1 MSSFPMEVGRVVFSK
16 AGRDAGHYFVVVAVL
31 DKDHVAIANGCQRK
45 VDNPKKKKIKHLVA
59 KPEILEEI
67 REKIFA
73 KKRIFDS
80 EVRNKLD
87 AIGYQEAL
95 LPRKEGLKLAQ
106 ERQYRGRRRRRRGA
120 AEREFPRRAGRRA

>member
-1 MSSFPMEVGRVVFSK
+1 MNSFPMEVGRVVFSR
-16 AGRDAGHYFVVVAVL
+16 AGRDQGHYFVIVDVI
-31 DKDHVAIANGCQRK
+31 DEEYVAIANGCQRK

-59 KPEILEEI
+59 KPELLEEI

-95 LPRKEGLKLAQ
+95 LPRKEG
-106 ERQYRGRRRRRRGA
+106 
-120 AEREFPRRAGRRA
+120 

>member
-1 MSSFPMEVGRVVFSK
+1 MNSFPMEVGRVVFSR
-16 AGRDAGHYFVVVAVL
+16 AGRDQGHYFVIVDVI
-31 DKDHVAIANGCQRK
+31 DEDYVAIANGCQRK
-45 VDNPKKKKIKHLVA
+45 VDNPKRKKIKHLVA
-59 KPEILEEI
+59 KPELLEEI

-95 LPRKEGLKLAQ
+95 LPRKEG
-106 ERQYRGRRRRRRGA
+106 
-120 AEREFPRRAGRRA
+120 

>member
-31 DKDHVAIANGCQRK
+31 DKDHGCQRK

-95 LPRKEGLKLAQ
+95 LPRKEG
-106 ERQYRGRRRRRRGA
+106 
-120 AEREFPRRAGRRA
+120 

>member
-1 MSSFPMEVGRVVFSK
+1 MSSFPMEVGRVVLSK
-16 AGRDAGHYFVVVAVL
+16 AGRDRGHVFVVMELL
-31 DKDHVAIANGCQRK
+31 DECHVTIANGCQRK

-59 KPEILEEI
+59 KPELLEEI

-95 LPRKEGLKLAQ
+95 LPRKEG
-106 ERQYRGRRRRRRGA
+106 
-120 AEREFPRRAGRRA
+120 

>member
-1 MSSFPMEVGRVVFSK
+1 MNSFPMEVGRVVLSR
-16 AGRDAGHYFVVVAVL
+16 AGRDQGHVFVIVDVI
-31 DKDHVAIANGCQRK
+31 DDDYVAIANGCQRK

-59 KPEILEEI
+59 KPELLEEI

-95 LPRKEGLKLAQ
+95 LPRKEG
-106 ERQYRGRRRRRRGA
+106 
-120 AEREFPRRAGRRA
+120 

>member
-1 MSSFPMEVGRVVFSK
+1 MNSFPMEVGRVVLSR
-16 AGRDAGHYFVVVAVL
+16 AGRDQGHVFVIMDVI
-31 DKDHVAIANGCQRK
+31 DENYVAIANGCQRK

-59 KPEILEEI
+59 KPEIIEEI

-95 LPRKEGLKLAQ
+95 LPRKEG
-106 ERQYRGRRRRRRGA
+106 
-120 AEREFPRRAGRRA
+120 

>member
-59 KPEILEEI
+59 KPEILKKFVKKFLQKRGFLTLKCEI
-67 REKIFA
+67 
-73 KKRIFDS
+73 
-80 EVRNKLD
+80 N
-87 AIGYQEAL
+87 
-95 LPRKEGLKLAQ
+95 
-106 ERQYRGRRRRRRGA
+106 
-120 AEREFPRRAGRRA
+120 

>member
-1 MSSFPMEVGRVVFSK
+1 MKSFPMEVGRVVLSR
-16 AGRDAGHYFVVVAVL
+16 AGRDQGHLFVIVDVI
-31 DKDHVAIANGCQRK
+31 DENYVAIANGCQRK

-59 KPEILEEI
+59 KPELLEEI
-67 REKIFA
+67 SKKISE

-95 LPRKEGLKLAQ
+95 LPRKEG
-106 ERQYRGRRRRRRGA
+106 
-120 AEREFPRRAGRRA
+120 

>member
-1 MSSFPMEVGRVVFSK
+1 MNSFPMEIGRVVFSR
-16 AGRDAGHYFVVVAVL
+16 AGRDQGHYFVVVDVI
-31 DKDHVAIANGCQRK
+31 DENYVAIANGCQRK

-59 KPEILEEI
+59 KPELLEEI
-67 REKIFA
+67 SKKISE

-95 LPRKEGLKLAQ
+95 LPRKEG
-106 ERQYRGRRRRRRGA
+106 
-120 AEREFPRRAGRRA
+120 

>member
-1 MSSFPMEVGRVVFSK
+1 MSSFPMEVGRVVFSR
-16 AGRDAGHYFVVVAVL
+16 AGRDQGHYFVVVDVL
-31 DKDHVAIANGCQRK
+31 DEDYVAIANGCQRK

-59 KPEILEEI
+59 KPELLEEI
-67 REKIFA
+67 SKKISE

-95 LPRKEGLKLAQ
+95 LPRKEG
-106 ERQYRGRRRRRRGA
+106 
-120 AEREFPRRAGRRA
+120 

>member
-31 DKDHVAIANGCQRK
+31 DKDHVAIAKGCQRK
-45 VDNPKKKKIKHLVA
+45 GENPKKKNKHLVA
-59 KPEILEEI
+59 KPEVLEEI

-80 EVRNKLD
+80 EVRNRLD

-95 LPRKEGLKLAQ
+95 LPRKEG
-106 ERQYRGRRRRRRGA
+106 
-120 AEREFPRRAGRRA
+120 

>member
-1 MSSFPMEVGRVVFSK
+1 MNSFPMEVGRVVFSK
-16 AGRDAGHYFVVVAVL
+16 AGRDQGHYFVVVDVI
-31 DKDHVAIANGCQRK
+31 DDDYVAIANGCQRK

-59 KPEILEEI
+59 KPELLEEI
-67 REKIFA
+67 SKKISE

-95 LPRKEGLKLAQ
+95 LPRKEG
-106 ERQYRGRRRRRRGA
+106 
-120 AEREFPRRAGRRA
+120 

>member
-1 MSSFPMEVGRVVFSK
+1 MNSFPMEVGRVVLSR
-16 AGRDAGHYFVVVAVL
+16 AGRDQGHVFVIVDVI
-31 DKDHVAIANGCQRK
+31 DEHYVAIANGCQRK

-59 KPEILEEI
+59 KPELLEEI
-67 REKIFA
+67 SKKISE

-95 LPRKEGLKLAQ
+95 LPRKEG
-106 ERQYRGRRRRRRGA
+106 
-120 AEREFPRRAGRRA
+120 

>member
-1 MSSFPMEVGRVVFSK
+1 MNSFPMEVGRVVLSR
-16 AGRDAGHYFVVVAVL
+16 AGRDQGHVFVIVDVI
-31 DKDHVAIANGCQRK
+31 DENYVAIANGCQRK

-67 REKIFA
+67 REKILA

-80 EVRNKLD
+80 EVRNRLD

-95 LPRKEGLKLAQ
+95 LPRKEG
-106 ERQYRGRRRRRRGA
+106 
-120 AEREFPRRAGRRA
+120 

>member
-16 AGRDAGHYFVVVAVL
+16 AGRDRGHYFVVVAVL
-31 DKDHVAIANGCQRK
+31 DDNHVAIANGCQRK
-45 VDNPKKKKIKHLVA
+45 VDNPNKKKIRHLVA
-59 KPEILEEI
+59 KPDVLEENK
-67 REKIFA
+67 EKISA

-95 LPRKEGLKLAQ
+95 PPRKEG
-106 ERQYRGRRRRRRGA
+106 
-120 AEREFPRRAGRRA
+120 

>member
-1 MSSFPMEVGRVVFSK
+1 MSSFPMEVGRVVLSK
-16 AGRDAGHYFVVVAVL
+16 AGRDKGHVFVVMEVL
-31 DKDHVAIANGCQRK
+31 DECQVTIANGCQRK
-45 VDNPKKKKIKHLVA
+45 VDNPKKKKIKHLAA

-95 LPRKEGLKLAQ
+95 LPRKEG
-106 ERQYRGRRRRRRGA
+106 
-120 AEREFPRRAGRRA
+120 

>member
-1 MSSFPMEVGRVVFSK
+1 M
-16 AGRDAGHYFVVVAVL
+16 
-31 DKDHVAIANGCQRK
+31 ANPNCFRCPDIIRRRSDELVPYGSWPGGLFQRK

-95 LPRKEGLKLAQ
+95 LPRKEG
-106 ERQYRGRRRRRRGA
+106 
-120 AEREFPRRAGRRA
+120 

>member
-1 MSSFPMEVGRVVFSK
+1 MNSFPMEVGRVVFSR
-16 AGRDAGHYFVVVAVL
+16 AGRDQGHYFVIVDVI
-31 DKDHVAIANGCQRK
+31 DEEYVAIANGCQRK

-59 KPEILEEI
+59 KPEVLEEI

-95 LPRKEGLKLAQ
+95 LPRKEG
-106 ERQYRGRRRRRRGA
+106 
-120 AEREFPRRAGRRA
+120 

>member
-1 MSSFPMEVGRVVFSK
+1 MDPISTASEAF
-16 AGRDAGHYFVVVAVL
+16 AA
-31 DKDHVAIANGCQRK
+31 AIAGTNAVANAILPVTSLIEAYG
-45 VDNPKKKKIKHLVA
+45 VDGYW
-59 KPEILEEI
+59 PEAAAYGTALGEIYSYQDMYPTADEGIFYNMDLLAEYLGEENKEEIIEEI

-95 LPRKEGLKLAQ
+95 LPRKEG
-106 ERQYRGRRRRRRGA
+106 
-120 AEREFPRRAGRRA
+120 

>member
-1 MSSFPMEVGRVVFSK
+1 MNSFPMEVGRVVLSR
-16 AGRDAGHYFVVVAVL
+16 AGRDQGHVFVIVDVI
-31 DKDHVAIANGCQRK
+31 DENYVAIANGCQRK

-59 KPEILEEI
+59 KPELLEEI

-80 EVRNKLD
+80 EVRNNLD

-95 LPRKEGLKLAQ
+95 LPRKEG
-106 ERQYRGRRRRRRGA
+106 
-120 AEREFPRRAGRRA
+120 

>member
-1 MSSFPMEVGRVVFSK
+1 MNSFPMEVGRVVLSR
-16 AGRDAGHYFVVVAVL
+16 AGRDQGHVFVIMDVI
-31 DKDHVAIANGCQRK
+31 DENYVAIANGCQRK

-59 KPEILEEI
+59 KPELLEEI

-95 LPRKEGLKLAQ
+95 LPRKEG
-106 ERQYRGRRRRRRGA
+106 
-120 AEREFPRRAGRRA
+120 

>member
-1 MSSFPMEVGRVVFSK
+1 MNSFPMEVGRVVFSR
-16 AGRDAGHYFVVVAVL
+16 AGRDQGHYFVIVDVI
-31 DKDHVAIANGCQRK
+31 DEEYVAIANGCQRK
-45 VDNPKKKKIKHLVA
+45 VDNPKKKKIRHLVA
-59 KPEILEEI
+59 KPELLEEI

-95 LPRKEGLKLAQ
+95 LPRKEG
-106 ERQYRGRRRRRRGA
+106 
-120 AEREFPRRAGRRA
+120 